1 MAYLKRKR
9 HLLSESSFLK
19 YSLFSKRRRF
29 WVHEINKVRPEFG
42 KYHHLMPQLRNDEA
56 KLKDY
61 LSMSSST
68 FDLLLGYINNL
79 TFMYPLVDANWIL
92 N

>member
-9 HLLSESSFLK
+9 LLLSESSFLK

-29 WVHEINKVRPEFG
+29 WVHEINNVRPKFG

-56 KLKDY
+56 KFKDY
-61 LSMSSST
+61 FRMSSSN
-68 FDLLLGYINNL
+68 FDLLLRYINNL
-79 TFMYPLVDANWIL
+79 TFMYRLVDANWI
-92 N
+92 

>member
-9 HLLSESSFLK
+9 LLLSESSFLK

-56 KLKDY
+56 KLK
-61 LSMSSST
+61 
-68 FDLLLGYINNL
+68 I
-79 TFMYPLVDANWIL
+79 I
-92 N
+92 